1 MADTID
7 LGSIFE
13 RSAGS
18 SPVRRTKAKKPPA
31 GFFVLVRMIGLSLC
45 TPGRMQA
52 KRSILLRNNAPR
64 ALFCADVQ
72 VLLGAP
78 TENPPLRGIF
88 CWSIR
93 ISEPNSGKNAKRSS
107 QKLNAKHFVLCRC
120 SSPVTLQ
127 VRCHRRTRICITQR
141 PRQPATVVGGDFFV
155 SENHDKSKKC
165 ARKCANPI
173 VNIAFLCYTGERE
186 FRHKGD
192 AIWKLKIT

>member
-1 MADTID
+1 MTFAGKDDRIEKLKCACGGMADTID

-45 TPGRMQA
+45 TPGRM
-52 KRSILLRNNAPR
+52 RS
-64 ALFCADVQ
+64 
-72 VLLGAP
+72 
-78 TENPPLRGIF
+78 E
-88 CWSIR
+88 
-93 ISEPNSGKNAKRSS
+93 
-107 QKLNAKHFVLCRC
+107 AKHSSETKCAQADFVLCRC

-141 PRQPATVVGGDFFV
+141 PRQPTTVVGGDFFV

-173 VNIAFLCYTGERE
+173 VNIAISCYTGVCKKR
-186 FRHKGD
+186 
-192 AIWKLKIT
+192 W